1 MNQDTY
7 SYSLLLRERQ
17 EWTSTQAQTLQKNNT
32 VSVSVEKYWQAI
44 SYINQ
49 KITIFKAS
57 VKWIG
62 STFETTLRKKKRG
75 QEAEER
81 VRKEGAYLQHGGSF
95 RRFELTARLYLSWL
109 VWLGQIK
116 SLSSDC
122 SEIDKLESL
131 TLCWDSLAWLQE
143 ICSLPSKI
151 TTKVNLALISTHQTL
166 YSPFWGFH
174 ASIHIHLLPTY
185 VTCASTC
192 AK

>member
-7 SYSLLLRERQ
+7 SYSLLLHERQ

-81 VRKEGAYLQHGGSF
+81 VRKEWAYLQHGGSF

-109 VWLGQIK
+109 VW
-116 SLSSDC
+116 
-122 SEIDKLESL
+122 LESL

-151 TTKVNLALISTHQTL
+151 TTKVNLAVISTHQTL